1 MVPDMYSG
9 HVSVGGAAD
18 VRELSNVTI
27 SKLAVGPMDNNT
39 YLVRCTA
46 TGAQLLIDA
55 AAEVDRILDLIGP
68 DGVVGVVTTHRHKD
82 HWGALADVVAATGA
96 PVFAHDA
103 DADAIDVPI
112 THRVNEGD
120 EIVVGNVALGTIHL
134 EGHTPGSL
142 VLTYDD
148 PTGHNHVFTG
158 DCLFPGGVGRTWS
171 PEDFDALHGGVT
183 SKIFDRFD
191 DETWIYP
198 GHGNDTILGNER
210 PQLDEWRAR
219 GW

>member
-27 SKLAVGPMDNNT
+27 SKLAVGPMNNNA
-39 YLVRCTA
+39 YLLRCST

-55 AAEVDRILDLIGP
+55 AAEADRLLDLIGP
-68 DGVVGVVTTHRHKD
+68 DGVVGIVTTHRHQD
-82 HWGALADVVAATGA
+82 HWGALAEVVAATGA
-96 PVFAHDA
+96 PVYAHHA
-103 DADAIDVPI
+103 DADAIGVPI
-112 THRVNEGD
+112 THRVDEG
-120 EIVVGNVALGTIHL
+120 EVIVVGDVALGTIHL

-148 PTGHNHVFTG
+148 PTGHQHLFTG

-171 PEDFDALHGGVT
+171 PEDFDTLYDGVT
-183 SKIFDRFD
+183 NKIFGHFD

-198 GHGNDTILGNER
+198 GHGDDTILGDER
-210 PQLDEWRAR
+210 PNLDEWRER
-219 GW
+219 RW